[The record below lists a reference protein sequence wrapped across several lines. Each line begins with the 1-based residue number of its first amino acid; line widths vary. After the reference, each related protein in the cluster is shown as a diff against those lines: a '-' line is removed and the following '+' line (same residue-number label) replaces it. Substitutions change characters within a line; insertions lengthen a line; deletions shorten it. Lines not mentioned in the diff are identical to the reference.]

1 MDAFRPVTQYGY
13 IRAIYSGSINQ
24 IMFFFYDL
32 GGLGM
37 FLVVVC
43 LVLVSKITQI
53 LEGVNVLETAFNCM
67 QYFTSEL

>member
-1 MDAFRPVTQYGY
+1 
-13 IRAIYSGSINQ
+13 
-24 IMFFFYDL
+24 
-32 GGLGM
+32 M

-43 LVLVSKITQI
+43 LVLVSKITQT